1 MMGNGERVAPRG
13 FAWSFAN
20 SSNGTE
26 RSTSCMPAKNRKYV
40 IQTEEQNLSPVDAV
54 RLYKDLNEV
63 ERAFSCLKDVI
74 EMRPVYHQTDER
86 VEAHLFV
93 ATLAFLVHRALE
105 KKLKVAELDLSATEA
120 LQALRSVRVVN
131 LQLGSGRTKRVVTH
145 GTARANSILTAL
157 GIVERDPPAFSE
169 EVLSA

>member
-1 MMGNGERVAPRG
+1 MVPNAR
-13 FAWSFAN
+13 
-20 SSNGTE
+20 
-26 RSTSCMPAKNRKYV
+26 PAAEQAYEGKYV

-120 LQALRSVRVVN
+120 LQALRSVRVVD
-131 LQLGSGRTKRVVTH
+131 LQLGSGRTKLKFLGRM
-145 GTARANSILTAL
+145 NPLT
-157 GIVERDPPAFSE
+157 V
-169 EVLSA
+169 

>member
-1 MMGNGERVAPRG
+1 
-13 FAWSFAN
+13 
-20 SSNGTE
+20 
-26 RSTSCMPAKNRKYV
+26 MPIKGKHGLGWDLHTHNTGDQAMR
-40 IQTEEQNLSPVDAV
+40 QTVD
-54 RLYKDLNEV
+54 LYKELLDEARASRPDADL
-63 ERAFSCLKDVI
+63 RWSIIHAYFPI
-74 EMRPVYHQTDER
+74 EPKTKMRPVYHQTDER

-120 LQALRSVRVVN
+120 LQALRSVRLVD
-131 LQLGSGRTKRVVTH
+131 LQLGSGRTKRVVTR

>member
-1 MMGNGERVAPRG
+1 MSV
-13 FAWSFAN
+13 W
-20 SSNGTE
+20 
-26 RSTSCMPAKNRKYV
+26 
-40 IQTEEQNLSPVDAV
+40 
-54 RLYKDLNEV
+54 
-63 ERAFSCLKDVI
+63 
-74 EMRPVYHQTDER
+74 
-86 VEAHLFV
+86 EAHLFV

-120 LQALRSVRVVN
+120 LQALRSVRVVD
-131 LQLGSGRTKRVVTH
+131 LQLGSGRTKRVVTR